1 MFWSWIELLMFA
13 VCEVGVVDMYLAVR
27 SEVSKERV
35 AGCMDV
41 SWSESGAS
49 FDIVVCGIARANGL

>member
-1 MFWSWIELLMFA
+1 MFA